1 MNSVCLIV
9 DRLHWGYL
17 GAYGNTW
24 LPTPAFDR
32 LAAEGFVWDGAF
44 VESPRLD
51 DFCNAC
57 WTGRHAMRPAA
68 PIDARQTLM
77 GLLSQHEVHSRLLTD
92 DPRVAR
98 HPLASGFGEVI
109 NLHLPPPRVPADSL
123 EHTLLGR
130 YFSQTM
136 ELLESAPEP
145 FLLWCHAGSLATAWD
160 APREFRQAVWDE
172 GDPEP
177 PDLVLPPETIL
188 PEDYDPDLLL
198 GFTQVYAAQ
207 VGLLD
212 ACLDVLLDWLAESE
226 KGGRTLLLLASAR
239 GFPLGEHLR
248 VGPCDHALHSELVRV
263 PLMFRFPDEADATD
277 RSDALVQPSDLA
289 PTLCDWHGVAPDRF
303 PAAMNL
309 LRRMHEGGEHDRQC
323 VGILGE
329 GEERA
334 MVTPAWY
341 YRQATRR
348 ELFLRPDDCWEANDV
363 ADRCPEIV
371 DAMATALSAY
381 HRAMQSNGR
390 EAMPALDRE
399 LLVGVE

>member
-1 MNSVCLIV
+1 MNSVCLVV

-44 VESPRLD
+44 IESPRLHA
-51 DFCNAC
+51 FYNAC
-57 WTGRHAMRPAA
+57 WAGRHAMRPVA
-68 PIDARQTLM
+68 PIDADQSLIE
-77 GLLSQHEVHSRLLTD
+77 LLSRHGVHSRLLTD
-92 DPRVAR
+92 DPRVAG
-98 HPLASGFGEVI
+98 HPLASGFSEAV
-109 NLHLPPPRVPADSL
+109 NLRLPLPTAPADSL

-130 YFSQTM
+130 CFSQAV
-136 ELLESAPEP
+136 ELLDSAAEP
-145 FLLWCHAGSLATAWD
+145 FLLWCHLGSLGTAWD
-160 APREFRQAVWDE
+160 APRDFRQAVWDE

-188 PEDYDPDLLL
+188 PKDYDPDLLL

-207 VGLLD
+207 VGVLD
-212 ACLDVLLDWLAESE
+212 ACLDVILDWLAESE
-226 KGGRTLLLLASAR
+226 KGGRTLLIVASAR

-248 VGPCDHALHSELVRV
+248 VGPCDHALYGELVHV
-263 PLMFRFPDEADATD
+263 PLMLRLPALTDATD

-289 PTLCDWHGVAPDRF
+289 PTLGHWHGVQADRF
-303 PAAMNL
+303 LGAANL
-309 LRRMHEGGEHDRQC
+309 LRLMQESGEPLRQC
-323 VGILGE
+323 VGIVGE

-341 YRQATRR
+341 FRQGPRP
-348 ELFLRPDDCWEANDV
+348 ELFLRPDDCWCANDV
-363 ADRCPEIV
+363 ADRCPEIAE
-371 DAMATALSAY
+371 AMSSALAAY
-381 HRAMQSNGR
+381 HRAMLSEGQ
-390 EAMPALDRE
+390 EAMPALDRG